1 MPYNDW
7 DAGLMLWGAWDAAGD
22 NAKKIE
28 EMRLAHL
35 AILNKTTHL
44 YLAQVRIGF
53 SSLLVLCNNIILIT
67 KENCRNTEIL

>member
-22 NAKKIE
+22 NAKQIE
-28 EMRLAHL
+28 EMRLAHS

-53 SSLLVLCNNIILIT
+53 ITFSSL
-67 KENCRNTEIL
+67 